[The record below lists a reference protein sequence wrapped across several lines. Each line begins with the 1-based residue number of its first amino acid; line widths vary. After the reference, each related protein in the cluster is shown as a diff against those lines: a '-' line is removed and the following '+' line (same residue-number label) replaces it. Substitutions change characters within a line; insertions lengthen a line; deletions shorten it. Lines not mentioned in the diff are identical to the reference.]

1 MTADPHAGTGAFI
14 AFEGLDGVGKS
25 TLVAAVA
32 SALGAVSLAMPGVPR
47 PVAHAVFTSLGHDAT
62 SRCLFH
68 AACAR
73 ALGQQ
78 ARAITASGRHVLV
91 DRYWLSSV
99 AYARARAVSLD
110 LAAVERAIPAPDL
123 TLLLTVDE
131 DERCR
136 RLEARGATAV
146 DRETMHGAFRDTALA
161 ELMRADRGTAFEP
174 PVVVDLSRQTPGDA
188 LSNVLDALRRHGVLP
203 TPKEHGR

>member
-1 MTADPHAGTGAFI
+1 MTAQRQPGTGVFI
-14 AFEGLDGVGKS
+14 SFEGLDGVGKT
-25 TLVAAVA
+25 TLVESVA

-73 ALGQQ
+73 AIGQQ
-78 ARAITASGRHVLV
+78 ARAVTATGRNVVV
-91 DRYWLSSV
+91 DRYWLSSI
-99 AYARARAVSLD
+99 AYARARAARID
-110 LAAVERAIPAPDL
+110 LTAVELAIPAPDL

-131 DERCR
+131 EERCR

-146 DRETMHGAFRDTALA
+146 DRETMDRGFRDAALA
-161 ELMRADRGTAFEP
+161 EMLRTDRNTAFEP
-174 PVVVDLSRQTPGDA
+174 AVAVDLSRRTPAEA
-188 LSNVLDALRRHGVLP
+188 LSTVLNTLRQHGVHP
-203 TPKEHGR
+203 QPEHGR

>member
-1 MTADPHAGTGAFI
+1 MTADLHPGTGAFI

-25 TLVAAVA
+25 TLVEAAA

-78 ARAITASGRHVLV
+78 ARANTATGKHVLV

-99 AYARARAVSLD
+99 AFARARGVSID
-110 LAAVERAIPAPDL
+110 LTAVELAIPAPDL

-131 DERCR
+131 QERCR

-146 DRETMHGAFRDTALA
+146 DRETMDPAFHKAALA
-161 ELMRADRGTAFEP
+161 EMMRADRQ
-174 PVVVDLSRQTPGDA
+174 PVFGPSIAVYLSGQTPGEA
-188 LSNVLDALRRHGVLP
+188 LATVLGVLRQRGVHP
-203 TPKEHGR
+203 ITMEHGR